1 MPGDAEPLSD
11 TLAGVAAE
19 YAHLVRSTA
28 RRRGLEDAD
37 VDEVMQ
43 EVRIRLWRA
52 LGSSERIASVNTSYV
67 YQTAMSA
74 VCDIARRRRNLML
87 EPVDTAA
94 GDAALHTPGADHA
107 FERRELGR
115 QIEDAL
121 GTLAPAQRPVV
132 RMYLAGYP
140 QAEIQALL
148 GWSEPKTR
156 NILYR
161 GLHQLRETL
170 SGMGVRPGAVR

>member
-1 MPGDAEPLSD
+1 MSGEATALSD

-19 YAHLVRSTA
+19 YAQLVRSAA

-37 VDEVMQ
+37 VDEVLQ

-52 LGSSERIASVNTSYV
+52 LGSAERIASVNTSYV

-74 VCDIARRRRNLML
+74 VCDIVRKRRNLPL
-87 EPVDTAA
+87 ESVETAL
-94 GDAALHTPGADHA
+94 DHPALHTPGADQA
-107 FERRELGR
+107 LERRELGR
-115 QIEDAL
+115 QIEQAL
-121 GTLAPAQRPVV
+121 GTLAPSQRPVV

-156 NILYR
+156 NVLYR
-161 GLHQLRETL
+161 GLHQLREIL
-170 SGMGVRPGAVR
+170 SGMGIRPEAVP